1 MTTEYNEYL
10 EKALHQPCCVQVYDI
25 LDSTNRVARQLD
37 ASDVAEK
44 PYLIIANEQTNG
56 RGRLGRKFWSP
67 PSAGL
72 YMTLAFRPDFDLQRL
87 MLITPYA
94 ALAVCRA
101 IETVTG
107 LEPKIKWVNDI
118 YLNEKKI
125 CGIMTE
131 AQTNPING
139 SIGKILLGIGVNCFD
154 ADMPDD
160 LKEIAAHIE
169 NPLHEFTKEELAAEI
184 VNQFFECMQE
194 PDTSKIID
202 EYKNRSF
209 LLGEQITIYKQIAGQ
224 SPDRN
229 TSGGIKAYAID
240 IDINGGLVVKYL
252 EGPHSGEIE
261 TITSGEVSVRKW

>member
-107 LEPKIKWVNDI
+107 LEPKILSLI
-118 YLNEKKI
+118 
-125 CGIMTE
+125 
-131 AQTNPING
+131 
-139 SIGKILLGIGVNCFD
+139 
-154 ADMPDD
+154 
-160 LKEIAAHIE
+160 HI
-169 NPLHEFTKEELAAEI
+169 
-184 VNQFFECMQE
+184 
-194 PDTSKIID
+194 
-202 EYKNRSF
+202 
-209 LLGEQITIYKQIAGQ
+209 
-224 SPDRN
+224 
-229 TSGGIKAYAID
+229 
-240 IDINGGLVVKYL
+240 
-252 EGPHSGEIE
+252 
-261 TITSGEVSVRKW
+261 